1 MSHCLE
7 SRWSGGVRE
16 GGEQQQRRQ
25 SHDMKYWPS
34 CSTTAFGEAKK
45 LRRKSKKIF
54 DKSMKIKENI
64 IKIRENQRQHSQDL
78 NYWPGHVFRQSS
90 FLSVSIFIKKI
101 LKHIFHKLEH
111 HHYHH
116 YWPNCSVTA
125 TLVHKISALSKLSA
139 WSSIMYVFT
148 RKAIICRGSGKSNGV
163 YFQEIFV
170 FFS

>member
-1 MSHCLE
+1 MYFCQPARLYFLFLIPRSVAL
-7 SRWSGGVRE
+7 SWLGPGVRE

-78 NYWPGHVFRQSS
+78 NYWPG
-90 FLSVSIFIKKI
+90 
-101 LKHIFHKLEH
+101 
-111 HHYHH
+111 
-116 YWPNCSVTA
+116 
-125 TLVHKISALSKLSA
+125 KISPCI
-139 WSSIMYVFT
+139 SSI
-148 RKAIICRGSGKSNGV
+148 I
-163 YFQEIFV
+163 IFV
-170 FFS
+170 SKHLHKKSSNTSFINLNTTTITIIDRTAAWLLPWSIRYQHYQNYQHDRQ